1 MENTDLRILE
11 EKLQQLL
18 TRYKRLQKE
27 NQNLKDELHLVQ
39 TDLALTK
46 NRETELQQKLDVQNM
61 GVQNLSDEGKQ
72 NLNKRIDA
80 YLKEVQ
86 DCLNMLN
93 A

>member
-46 NRETELQQKLDVQNM
+46 NRETELQQKLDVQNI

-72 NLNKRIDA
+72 NLNKRIDT
-80 YLKEVQ
+80 YLKEIQ

>member
-1 MENTDLRILE
+1 MEHTQLQLLE

-27 NQNLKDELHLVQ
+27 NQNLKDELHVAQ
-39 TDLALTK
+39 KQLAITR
-46 NRETELQQKLDVQNM
+46 NQASELQQKLDIQNI
-61 GVQNLSDEGKQ
+61 GVQSWSDEEKQ
-72 NLNKRIDA
+72 NLNKRIDI
-80 YLKEVQ
+80 YLKDIQ

>member
-11 EKLQQLL
+11 EKLQQML

-46 NRETELQQKLDVQNM
+46 NRETELQQKIDVQNI

-72 NLNKRIDA
+72 NLNKRIDT
-80 YLKEVQ
+80 YLKEIQ

>member
-27 NQNLKDELHLVQ
+27 NQNLKDELHFVQ

-46 NRETELQQKLDVQNM
+46 KRETELQQKLDVQNM

-72 NLNKRIDA
+72 NLNKRINT
-80 YLKEVQ
+80 YLKEIQ

>member
-1 MENTDLRILE
+1 MKHAQLQALE

-27 NQNLKDELHLVQ
+27 NQNLKDDLHIAQ
-39 TDLALTK
+39 KQLAITK
-46 NRETELQQKLDVQNM
+46 NQTAELQQKVDVQNM
-61 GVQNLSDEGKQ
+61 GVQAWSHEEKQ
-72 NLNKRIDA
+72 SLNKRIDV
-80 YLKEVQ
+80 YLKDIQ